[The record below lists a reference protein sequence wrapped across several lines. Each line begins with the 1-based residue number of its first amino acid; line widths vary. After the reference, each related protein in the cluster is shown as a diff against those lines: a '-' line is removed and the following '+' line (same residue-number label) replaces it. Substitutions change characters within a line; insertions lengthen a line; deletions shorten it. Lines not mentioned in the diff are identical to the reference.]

1 MYRIDS
7 EANRIT
13 PLAVKRFSELKISER
28 DHLQEWLENAPEA
41 FGEELLFIQKEF
53 DGFDDTRERLDLLA
67 LNKDGNL
74 VIIENKLDDSGRDVV
89 WQALKYASYCA
100 NLSRAQVIDIYQ
112 RYLNQNFRPSDS
124 EPLNA
129 EEKLSEFL
137 GVEDL
142 KEASINRTRSQRL
155 IFVAAKF
162 RKEVTNVVLWLSQF
176 EIACQCFKVTP
187 YASGDDLF
195 LNVEQIIP
203 TPESRDFMVGMAV
216 KEAEE
221 KSVSDELRN
230 SQRLRLRFWE
240 QALEKI
246 KHSECSLYDNINP
259 GKDHWLSAST
269 GISSVSYALIFAKK
283 EIRVELTFQRADAD
297 ENTFMFEFM
306 KERKADIEAEFG
318 QPLTW
323 ADLPE
328 RKACRIQYAKAVD
341 GYDEDNWPAM
351 IDWLSEQIV
360 RFEKT
365 LRKPLKEAG
374 AALKTRAG

>member
-1 MYRIDS
+1 MIYCCSAI
-7 EANRIT
+7 
-13 PLAVKRFSELKISER
+13 IS
-28 DHLQEWLENAPEA
+28 
-41 FGEELLFIQKEF
+41 
-53 DGFDDTRERLDLLA
+53 
-67 LNKDGNL
+67 
-74 VIIENKLDDSGRDVV
+74 SGSV

-203 TPESRDFMVGMAV
+203 APESRDFMVGMAL

-297 ENTFMFEFM
+297 ENTFMFEFL

-351 IDWLSEQIV
+351 IDWLSEHIV

-365 LRKPLKEAG
+365 LRKPLKDAG
-374 AALKTRAG
+374 AALKARAG